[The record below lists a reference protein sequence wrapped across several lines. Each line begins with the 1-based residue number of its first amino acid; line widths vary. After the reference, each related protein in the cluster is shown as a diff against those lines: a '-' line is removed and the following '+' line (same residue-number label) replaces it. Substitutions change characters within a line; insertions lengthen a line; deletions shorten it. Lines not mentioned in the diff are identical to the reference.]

1 MGIKRKEDVD
11 NEMKRTRIVKERRT
25 SRRRIA
31 EVIRIINSKRKEED
45 S

>member
-1 MGIKRKEDVD
+1 
-11 NEMKRTRIVKERRT
+11 MKRTRTVKERRT

-31 EVIRIINSKRKEED
+31 EVTRIINSKRKEED